1 MPRNSSRHSS
11 FGPLIERPVHCPHCL
26 STATGP
32 RGQHGAVSGEGQ
44 LGVRDRVCTRGW
56 WAWNGLPRAVGM
68 APGFSSLRSIWIT
81 PSEIWFGFCVQA
93 RIRFDDSCG
102 SLPTQDILR
111 FYEMSYFS
119 LSPPWLVR
127 DIWSTLTLYYNVY
140 IACSSKPLSSSEL
153 EKTAE

>member
-1 MPRNSSRHSS
+1 MCPAQSREAKVRPHGGCSSKGMELCQGRAA
-11 FGPLIERPVHCPHCL
+11 G
-26 STATGP
+26 
-32 RGQHGAVSGEGQ
+32 GQRKGLHQ
-44 LGVRDRVCTRGW
+44 RW